1 MIRPGL
7 RYPGDMITIDDA
19 RAALAA
25 AAAPL
30 PAHSVH
36 LRDALGRRLRAPVF
50 ARDDLPPTDVSAM
63 DGYAVRHTDLAAG
76 LALPVVFEVPA
87 GSAPPPLPPRRAARI
102 FTGASLPPGAD
113 TVVQQELAERAAD
126 GSVRLEVLPA
136 GSNLRRRGELFT
148 TGQELARAGEVV
160 TPQRLAL
167 LAAAGAV
174 EIEVTPRPLVTVV
187 CTGSELAVAPA
198 PPGPGQIRDSNGP
211 LLNALARSAGLAP
224 PPTVHAAD
232 ELGALVAALEAA
244 LAGADIVVT
253 AGGVSVGDYDLVPAA
268 IEELGGR
275 ILFHG
280 VRQKPGKPVLAAR
293 CGGAWLLG
301 LPGNPLAVLTGWRLY
316 VLPLAQAL
324 GGDAPAFD
332 EEPVPAE
339 LSGPAENAGR
349 RTVLRLARIVRHGSG
364 SRVRILEW
372 KGSHDLVAGAGADA
386 LVRLE
391 PGAKLS
397 AGETVRC
404 YPL

>member
-1 MIRPGL
+1 MIA
-7 RYPGDMITIDDA
+7 IDDA

-25 AAAPL
+25 AAGPL
-30 PAHSVH
+30 PAQSVR
-36 LRDALGRRLRAPVF
+36 LPDALGRRLRAPVF

-63 DGYAVRHTDLAAG
+63 DGYAARHTDLAAG

-87 GSAPPPLPPRRAARI
+87 GTAPPVLLPRTAARI

-113 TVVQQELAERAAD
+113 TVVEQELAERAAD
-126 GSVRLEVLPA
+126 GTVRLEALPA
-136 GSNLRRRGELFT
+136 GSNLRRRGELFAS
-148 TGQELARAGEVV
+148 GQQLARPGDVV

-167 LAAAGAV
+167 LAAAGSV
-174 EIEVTPRPLVTVV
+174 EIEVTPRPRMTVV
-187 CTGSELAVAPA
+187 CTGSELAVAPG

-211 LLNALARSAGLAP
+211 LLDALARRAGLEP
-224 PPTVHAAD
+224 PRAVHVVD
-232 ELGALVAALEAA
+232 ELGALVAVLEAA
-244 LAGADIVVT
+244 LAEADMVVT

-268 IEELGGR
+268 IEALGGR

-293 CGGAWLLG
+293 CGNAWLVG

-332 EEPVPAE
+332 EEPVPVE
-339 LSGPAENAGR
+339 LSGRAENAGR
-349 RTVLRLARIVRHGSG
+349 RTVLRLAQVEGEGTSA
-364 SRVRILEW
+364 RVTILEW
-372 KGSHDLVAGAGADA
+372 KGSHDLVAAAGADA

-391 PGAKLS
+391 PGVKLP
-397 AGETVRC
+397 AGATVRC